1 MMRSIFAATASLA
14 LVASGLVHGFW
25 TDRWQPAAAPAD
37 AAARLDSLP
46 DELGD
51 WKGTRLQV
59 KPSQA
64 GVGVAGYIQRRY
76 VHRRT
81 GVTVVLALVCGRPG
95 PVSIHT
101 PEACYVASG
110 YAVGPRSRVR
120 PAGETTPDEFWTADA
135 TRTNAS
141 DETRLRLYWGWYAG
155 GGWAAADAPRLTFA
169 RQPVLHKLYV
179 LRELGG
185 PGEPDRGE
193 PCQDFLQVLLPEL
206 QRTLFAPGS

>member
-1 MMRSIFAATASLA
+1 MMRWLFAAAASLA
-14 LVASGLVHGFW
+14 LLASGLVHGFW
-25 TDRWQPAAAPAD
+25 TDRWRPPAVTQM
-37 AAARLDSLP
+37 AAARLDDLP

-51 WKGTRLQV
+51 WKGTRLEV

-64 GVGVAGYIQRRY
+64 GAGVAGYIQRRY

-110 YAVGPRSRVR
+110 YTVGPRSRVR
-120 PAGETTPDEFWTADA
+120 PDGEATADEFWTADA
-135 TRTNAS
+135 VRTNAS
-141 DETRLRLYWGWYAG
+141 DETRLRLFWGWNAG
-155 GGWAAADAPRLTFA
+155 PGWVAADSPRLTFA

-179 LRELGG
+179 LRELGS
-185 PGEPDRGE
+185 PGDPARGE

-206 QRTLFAPGS
+206 RRSLFAAGS